1 MCMIRLADR
10 RIDQRAPC
18 LIGAVTLIGAAALAA
33 CGLAACGDEPADL
46 EADAVLGVKAYVEAQ
61 LAVME
66 TCAQSLADHAP
77 APDADGWSHAADTVA
92 VDAMRADWRCLR
104 TSYERIEAAIAV
116 LFPQYDASL
125 DERYDG
131 FIADGADANLFDD
144 TGVTGVHAVERI
156 LWASEHPPQVIE
168 FEESLVGYSEART
181 PATEA
186 EARSFRD
193 VLVGLILSD
202 LGAMMADFAPAAL
215 DAASAFR
222 GVIASMAEQL
232 EKTNFAASGEDE
244 SRYAQHTLGDMRAN
258 LAGGRE
264 IYAHFQPWLRSRDG
278 GEALDASVLA
288 GFDRVA
294 NMYDTLPGDALPPV
308 PSTWNPRMPSAED
321 AATPYGML
329 HALLIEESDVRKDGS
344 VVDQMSKAADLLGIP
359 QLPE

>member
-1 MCMIRLADR
+1 MISLADR
-10 RIDQRAPC
+10 RIRHRSLRLGC
-18 LIGAVTLIGAAALAA
+18 AVALAA
-33 CGLAACGDEPADL
+33 YGLAACGDDPADL
-46 EADAVLGVKAYVEAQ
+46 EADAGLGVKAYVQSQ
-61 LAVME
+61 LVAMQ

-77 APDADGWSHAADTVA
+77 APDADGWSRASDTAA

-104 TSYERIEAAIAV
+104 TSYERVEAAIAV

-144 TGVTGVHAVERI
+144 MGVTGVHAVERI
-156 LWASEHPPQVIE
+156 LWAGEHPRQVVE

-193 VLVGLILSD
+193 ALVGLILGN
-202 LGAMMADFAPAAL
+202 LRAMQADFAPAAL

-244 SRYAQHTLGDMRAN
+244 SRYAQYTLGDMRAN

-264 IYAHFQPWLRSRDG
+264 IYAHFRPWLRSRDG
-278 GEALDASVLA
+278 GEALDASVVA

-294 NMYDTLPGDALPPV
+294 RVYDTLPGDALPPV
-308 PSTWNPRMPSAED
+308 PRTWNPRMPSSAD

-329 HALLIEESDVRKDGS
+329 HALLIDESDVRKDGS
-344 VVDQMSKAADLLGIP
+344 VVDQMSKAADVLGIP

>member
-1 MCMIRLADR
+1 MSHLAARRSHVRSLRLACA
-10 RIDQRAPC
+10 I
-18 LIGAVTLIGAAALAA
+18 ALAA

-46 EADAVLGVKAYVEAQ
+46 EAQAVLGVKAYVQSQ
-61 LAVME
+61 LAAME

-77 APDADGWSHAADTVA
+77 APDADGWSHASDTAA

-104 TSYERIEAAIAV
+104 TSYERVEAAIAV

-131 FIADGADANLFDD
+131 FIADGADANPFDAM
-144 TGVTGVHAVERI
+144 GVTGVHGVERI
-156 LWASEHPPQVIE
+156 LWAGEHPPQVVA
-168 FEESLVGYSEART
+168 FEESLVGYGEART
-181 PATEA
+181 PATEE
-186 EARSFRD
+186 EARNFRD
-193 VLVGLILSD
+193 ALVGLILSD
-202 LGAMMADFAPAAL
+202 LRAMQADFAPAAL

-244 SRYAQHTLGDMRAN
+244 SRYAQFTLGDMRAN

-264 IYAHFQPWLRSRDG
+264 IYAHFQPWLRSLDG
-278 GEALDASVLA
+278 GDALDASVLA
-288 GFDRVA
+288 GFARVA
-294 NMYDTLPGDALPPV
+294 SVYDTLPGDALPPV
-308 PSTWNPRMPSAED
+308 PSTWNPRMPSIED